1 MIPFSSILIA
11 ALASEAGVAA
21 AWSVTMLCRNRD
33 GMLLEK
39 KKRE

>member
-1 MIPFSSILIA
+1 MNA
-11 ALASEAGVAA
+11 VGVAA
-21 AWSVTMLCRNRD
+21 AWCVTMLCRNRD